1 MTHSLLT
8 LTSFPFR
15 ILHANDA
22 YCQMTGRQNVMGET
36 FYDMFHQ
43 EGVQC
48 PSIVG
53 CPTPLGKLDQETV
66 RLKKSCAA
74 VSASSSQ
81 LFQDAASKSMIYATS
96 SNRSA
101 IESKKRGHEKNEQ
114 RMATTSSSSLFAKIQ
129 VFPIYKAPR
138 HPEQGLKYYVVLLEE
153 LHVPP
158 PGYIGQPVYL
168 PMPSGCIHPP
178 KSMFGE
184 PDDGDGDQD
193 IRKQP

>member
-1 MTHSLLT
+1 MTPSLLT

-22 YCQMTGRQNVMGET
+22 YRQMTGRPNVMGET

-53 CPTPLGKLDQETV
+53 CPTPLGKFDQEIV
-66 RLKKSCAA
+66 RLKKSRNAMTT
-74 VSASSSQ
+74 SSSQ
-81 LFQDAASKSMIYATS
+81 LFQDTVSKSMIDAAS
-96 SNRSA
+96 SNVNA
-101 IESKKRGHEKNEQ
+101 IESKKRGHDKNQ
-114 RMATTSSSSLFAKIQ
+114 KGMDTMSSSSIFAKIQ
-129 VFPIYKAPR
+129 VFPMYKAPR

-153 LHVPP
+153 LPVPP
-158 PGYIGQPVYL
+158 PGCIGQPVYL

-178 KSMFGE
+178 KSMFGD
-184 PDDGDGDQD
+184 PDDGNDGQD
-193 IRKQP
+193 ISKQP